1 MLTKK
6 SQKIANFSCDNC
18 KYITHNKTDF
28 NKHLLTPKHKN
39 VTNVTNMD
47 INNTT
52 CKNCNKEY
60 KSRMGLWYH
69 KKKCFQ
75 ENIIKE
81 ENLLSTKE
89 IIPIN
94 NLIVEIVKSN
104 NKIQKQNQEIIN
116 QNQEFKNLIK
126 EPEEKENKIITI
138 LIEENQNLKDLFIKQ
153 TEFMT
158 NQQEEFKN
166 LIVEVCKNNQIT
178 NNTLINNNSNNK
190 TFNLNVF
197 LNEDC
202 KDAMNIT
209 EFANSIVIG
218 LEELESI
225 GKLGYV
231 NSITNIIKNKLNL
244 LDIHKRPVHCTDLK
258 RETIYIKD
266 NNVWEKDTK
275 NKFVKGIA
283 VISKKNCSMI
293 YIFKDKYPDYKNP
306 TSKQSDVY
314 DVLCSKIYHA
324 SDENIHKVI
333 KKLLK
338 EITIPK

>member
-6 SQKIANFSCDNC
+6 SQKIVNFSCDKCEYN
-18 KYITHNKTDF
+18 THNKTDF
-28 NKHLLTPKHKN
+28 NKHLLTPKHRN
-39 VTNVTNMD
+39 ITNVTNMD
-47 INNTT
+47 IINNTT

-81 ENLLSTKE
+81 EKLLIEET
-89 IIPIN
+89 IPIN
-94 NLIVEIVKSN
+94 NLISEMVEL
-104 NKIQKQNQEIIN
+104 QKQTQTIII

-138 LIEENQNLKDLFIKQ
+138 LIEENQSLKDLVIKQ

-166 LIVEVCKNNQIT
+166 LIIEVCKNNQT
-178 NNTLINNNSNNK
+178 NNTLINNNSHNK

-209 EFANSIVIG
+209 EFTDSIVIG
-218 LEELESI
+218 IEELESI

-231 NSITNIIKNKLNL
+231 NSITNIIKEKLKL
-244 LDIHKRPVHCTDLK
+244 LDIHKRPFHCTDLK

-266 NNVWEKDTK
+266 SNGWEKDT
-275 NKFVKGIA
+275 NKFVKSIV
-283 VISKKNCSMI
+283 VISKQNCNMI
-293 YIFKDKYPDYKNP
+293 YVFKNKYPEYNNPSSNHSDKYDA
-306 TSKQSDVY
+306 
-314 DVLCSKIYHA
+314 LCSKLYDG
-324 SDENIHKVI
+324 SPENITKVI
-333 KKLLK
+333 KKLMK

>member
-1 MLTKK
+1 MEMPEMKKMLKMTKK
-6 SQKIANFSCDNC
+6 YNCINCVFECSKLSNYNAHLMTAKHQKSLIGNNLETLEQNNC
-18 KYITHNKTDF
+18 IFCNKKYKSKSGLWKHNK
-28 NKHLLTPKHKN
+28 
-39 VTNVTNMD
+39 
-47 INNTT
+47 I
-52 CKNCNKEY
+52 
-60 KSRMGLWYH
+60 
-69 KKKCFQ
+69 CFQ
-75 ENIIKE
+75 EAFLKKE
-81 ENLLSTKE
+81 SL
-89 IIPIN
+89 PIN
-94 NLIVEIVKSN
+94 NLIIEMVEL
-104 NKIQKQNQEIIN
+104 QKQNQTIII

-126 EPEEKENKIITI
+126 EPEEKENIITT
-138 LIEENQNLKDLFIKQ
+138 LIEENQSLKDFMLKQ
-153 TEFMT
+153 H
-158 NQQEEFKN
+158 EEFKD

-178 NNTLINNNSNNK
+178 NINNNTLINSNSNNK
-190 TFNLNVF
+190 TFNLQFF
-197 LNEDC
+197 LNEEC

-209 EFANSIVIG
+209 EFANSIVID

-231 NSITNIIKNKLNL
+231 NSITNIIKERLNL

-266 NNVWEKDTK
+266 NNVWEKDTT
-275 NKFVKGIA
+275 NKFLKGIA

-306 TSKQSDVY
+306 QSKQSDVY

-338 EITIPK
+338 EITIDK